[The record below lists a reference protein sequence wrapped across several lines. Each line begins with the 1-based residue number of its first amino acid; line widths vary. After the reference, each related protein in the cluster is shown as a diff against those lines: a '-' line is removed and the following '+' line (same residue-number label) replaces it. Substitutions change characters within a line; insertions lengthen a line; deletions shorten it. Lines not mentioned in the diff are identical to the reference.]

1 MNINFKFDLFKFGSF
16 HNPTEAI
23 EIRENKGLLSN
34 MILGFLD
41 HWPLMI
47 KLSSITQKLRLKPNF
62 SFLKQIPKTIK

>member
-34 MILGFLD
+34 KILGFWNP
-41 HWPLMI
+41 WPFAI
-47 KLSSITQKLRLKPNF
+47 KLSSITQNCIWNLIFPF
-62 SFLKQIPKTIK
+62 